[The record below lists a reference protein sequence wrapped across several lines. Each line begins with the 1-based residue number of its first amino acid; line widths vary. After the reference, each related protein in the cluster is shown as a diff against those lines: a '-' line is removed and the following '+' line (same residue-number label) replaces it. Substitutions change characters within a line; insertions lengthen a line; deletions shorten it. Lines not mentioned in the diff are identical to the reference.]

1 MKKFSTLGLILSF
14 TLVAAQNN
22 DSDLTVD
29 SSDSNIVNAAQA
41 GSSNYVKIKATNSSD
56 QNFLYVGQSG
66 NGNKSKL
73 KINQTLIKTLYSLDR
88 RN

>member
-14 TLVAAQNN
+14 TVVSAQNN
-22 DSDLTVD
+22 DSDLTID

-73 KINQTLIKTLYSLDR
+73 KIKSDANKNLVLIGTP
-88 RN
+88 